1 MTVVELESLSPV
13 TFLPDNLPAVSPRIA
28 THVLHRLL
36 AGGAVPVVLH
46 LALDALHGHHLGLT
60 ALTGGLGQT
69 GETGQEE
76 EREESCLIIII
87 IEVFCLS
94 DYISP
99 GTTLLN
105 ALFFTAL
112 KGSLN

>member
-1 MTVVELESLSPV
+1 MTDMNASRSSWKAEDLAI
-13 TFLPDNLPAVSPRIA
+13 DNWPGLVS
-28 THVLHRLL
+28 V
-36 AGGAVPVVLH
+36 
-46 LALDALHGHHLGLT
+46 
-60 ALTGGLGQT
+60 
-69 GETGQEE
+69 